1 MSDGTVFQPLS
12 NLLLLLLLMVLWRL
26 SRHPALLHSLPL
38 QLVAEL
44 LVIKYKD
51 MWRKSV
57 IRPNMTKLNLAQ
69 LNQSIKSKVLLAPIA
84 NKVLIKQ

>member
-26 SRHPALLHSLPL
+26 LRHPALLHFFPV

-51 MWRKSV
+51 MLTRL
-57 IRPNMTKLNLAQ
+57 REQ
-69 LNQSIKSKVLLAPIA
+69 
-84 NKVLIKQ
+84 